1 MWGRVHADRSPGL
14 LRTRGPAVYDS
25 GRHGATSTMTGV
37 RLPQDPLEDPGGA
50 VQSHI
55 HLSRGYSE
63 RQGAPSRVS
72 AGPVT
77 VQGHRPPGLSAELC
91 QETRRVDKWIKM
103 LKRWDHYL
111 PSEKLGWVYKG
122 VPPQVR
128 GEVCLRLLTR
138 LRPGMTGNT
147 RWGPSTPRGPSVP
160 SPPGL
165 TPHVSSPPGLIL
177 HVPPFF
183 RADPL
188 SPPLQADPPCPLP
201 TWADPPCPLAAQG

>member
-111 PSEKLGWVYKG
+111 PSEKAGSPVPHAGGLLGERHGQGADVHRHLYPKV
-122 VPPQVR
+122 VPAVLPRPPGTPDPGPAPCPR
-128 GEVCLRLLTR
+128 G
-138 LRPGMTGNT
+138 
-147 RWGPSTPRGPSVP
+147 GPSSAPPSEEPGPTLGP
-160 SPPGL
+160 
-165 TPHVSSPPGLIL
+165 
-177 HVPPFF
+177 
-183 RADPL
+183 
-188 SPPLQADPPCPLP
+188 
-201 TWADPPCPLAAQG
+201 

>member
-1 MWGRVHADRSPGL
+1 MWGRILADRSPGL

-111 PSEKLGWVYKG
+111 PSEKEMKEAAL
-122 VPPQVR
+122 
-128 GEVCLRLLTR
+128 
-138 LRPGMTGNT
+138 
-147 RWGPSTPRGPSVP
+147 
-160 SPPGL
+160 
-165 TPHVSSPPGLIL
+165 VSSPTSCRSTWTSNRRSA
-177 HVPPFF
+177 VT
-183 RADPL
+183 
-188 SPPLQADPPCPLP
+188 PCSGTATGSGREPCSTFWRP
-201 TWADPPCPLAAQG
+201 TR